1 MKPVP
6 QGSGRKKITP
16 KAMAPGLEEMAS
28 VDSGPTR
35 DEWIEL
41 MPSGIAVLPGVARP
55 VFLLKHDG
63 TGETLPVWIH
73 PLDASVGL
81 HELSHG
87 AEGSPHRVAGLLLRQ
102 FGIATIECYFSE
114 RIGHHQYAT
123 LKFGGSNHFEARVRA
138 DEVMSFCLASKA
150 RFFSTLDFI
159 AQCRVLNSE
168 IEQLQEGILTGAIK
182 EAFPELEI
190 GSKKTGYVM

>member
-1 MKPVP
+1 MKPAV
-6 QGSGRKKITP
+6 QQATESKKLARAAISEAGVGQSP
-16 KAMAPGLEEMAS
+16 APDA
-28 VDSGPTR
+28 
-35 DEWIEL
+35 WIEL

-55 VFLLKHDG
+55 VFLLKHEG

-87 AEGSPHRVAGLLLRQ
+87 AEGSPHRVVGLLLKRLSVA
-102 FGIATIECYFSE
+102 GIECYFSE

-123 LKFGGSNHFEARVRA
+123 LKFKGSNPFEARVRA
-138 DEVMSFCLASKA
+138 DEVMSFCLASKV
-150 RFFSTLDFI
+150 RFFSTLEFI

-168 IEQLQEGILTGAIK
+168 IEQLQEGILTGAVK

-190 GSKKTGYVM
+190 GSKKTGYMM

>member
-1 MKPVP
+1 MKPAP
-6 QGSGRKKITP
+6 QGSGRKKIAP
-16 KAMAPGLEEMAS
+16 KAIASVSS
-28 VDSGPTR
+28 VDSGPAR

-41 MPSGIAVLPGVARP
+41 APSGIAVLPGVARP
-55 VFLLKHDG
+55 VFLLKHGG

-87 AEGSPHRVAGLLLRQ
+87 AEGSPHRVAGLLLKHL
-102 FGIATIECYFSE
+102 GVETIECYFSE

-123 LKFGGSNHFEARVRA
+123 LKFAGSNRFEARVRA
-138 DEVMSFCLASKA
+138 DEVMSFCLASKT
-150 RFFSTLDFI
+150 RFFSTLEFI
-159 AQCRVLNSE
+159 AQCRVLNTE